1 MPTVLVRACEGESE
15 IDISVSVAFLRDL
28 LSSRSCSTGIKWG
41 EAIYVC
47 LTQCEK
53 QPDILDFSIV

>member
-41 EAIYVC
+41 EAIGVFD
-47 LTQCEK
+47 TM
-53 QPDILDFSIV
+53 

>member
-28 LSSRSCSTGIKWG
+28 LSSRSCFTRIKWD
-41 EAIYVC
+41 EAMEVC
-47 LTQCEK
+47 VARCEK
-53 QPDILDFSIV
+53 QFGILDCSIV

>member
-1 MPTVLVRACEGESE
+1 MPTVLVRACEAESE

-28 LSSRSCSTGIKWG
+28 LSSRSCSIGIKWD
-41 EAIYVC
+41 EAIVC

-53 QPDILDFSIV
+53 QPDILGFLIV

>member
-28 LSSRSCSTGIKWG
+28 LSSRSFLRLVLSGMRPS
-41 EAIYVC
+41 VC

-53 QPDILDFSIV
+53 QPDILGFLIV